1 MMENE
6 QIQPQNPIQQPQV
19 QPQAAPV
26 EQPQMPVAP
35 IADATD
41 EEDDSGLPFPRARI
55 VNLMKAQI
63 GGAKQIRSEVK
74 ESMNLWMGELLQK
87 LSLEMSK
94 TQFGSVGMADF
105 NRATKPYD
113 MITDIVKDERRLIV
127 SLEKLK
133 LDADQLIREMQRF
146 FANLKGE
153 KQVEFVG

>member
-1 MMENE
+1 MPEE
-6 QIQPQNPIQQPQV
+6 QTQPTQPAPQPAE
-19 QPQAAPV
+19 QPQAPV
-26 EQPQMPVAP
+26 TNVS
-35 IADATD
+35 
-41 EEDDSGLPFPRARI
+41 EEDDEGLPFPRARI
-55 VNLMKAQI
+55 VNLMKSEI

-74 ESMNLWMGELLQK
+74 DAVNVWMGDLLQK
-87 LSLEMSK
+87 ISKEMGG

-113 MITDIVKDERRLIV
+113 MITDIVKDEQRLIV

-153 KQVEFVG
+153 KQTEITNPPA